1 MRQLFKRYEADEK
14 HEFFGGLVHQNLKVE
29 LFNLTLFFVVTW
41 FGSLVLSA
49 V

>member
-1 MRQLFKRYEADEK
+1 MRPLIGRYEAEEK

-29 LFNLTLFFVVTW
+29 RFNLTLFFAVTW
-41 FGSLVLSA
+41 FGSLMLSA

>member
-14 HEFFGGLVHQNLKVE
+14 HEFFGGLVHQSLKVE
-29 LFNLTLFFVVTW
+29 LFNLMLFLTVIW
-41 FGSLVLSA
+41 FDSLALSA